1 MPPNAAAADV
11 RRPRSIIP
19 MLASLLAYW
28 QGKRGDR
35 PLPARRDIDPLE
47 MGPNLLPHLLLC
59 DLFDRGARVRFRLV
73 GTIVVKRLGF
83 DPTGD
88 ISRRVMTGGY
98 GDLMAALHRLVYCER
113 APVYGES
120 LFTWGADRRL
130 TARHLLLPLTQDG
143 PDPAIA
149 LAGLVFAFGRT
160 VSPDDP
166 HARLGQPP
174 RDAPRSPQ
182 DSRHQLLGREQRPH
196 RRLSRVI
203 WRNRTAP
210 SPSRQRGSGAP
221 ARRLSLGSR
230 FAWCASDLDLTAQL
244 DDAVR
249 WGCGNTRWRS
259 ASCGA

>member
-1 MPPNAAAADV
+1 MSAALVDH
-11 RRPRSIIP
+11 PT
-19 MLASLLAYW
+19 LASLLAYW

-47 MGPNLLPHLLLC
+47 MGANLLPHLLLC

-83 DPTGD
+83 DPTGKYLGD
-88 ISRRVMTGGY
+88 VMTGGY

-149 LAGLVFAFGRT
+149 LAGLVFHSAEPFPPTIRT
-160 VSPDDP
+160 L
-166 HARLGQPP
+166 A
-174 RDAPRSPQ
+174 
-182 DSRHQLLGREQRPH
+182 
-196 RRLSRVI
+196 
-203 WRNRTAP
+203 
-210 SPSRQRGSGAP
+210 
-221 ARRLSLGSR
+221 
-230 FAWCASDLDLTAQL
+230 
-244 DDAVR
+244 
-249 WGCGNTRWRS
+249 S
-259 ASCGA
+259 ASHRETRRAVLKTAATNCWDENSGRIVA